1 MRRQRA
7 LQRRR
12 VDTYGGHSASPYP
25 PAAPNFCSTGPTMVL
40 VAALVTLAAAASA
53 AAGADDVA
61 AATINADRSPE
72 TLLGD
77 DAPFFGSTPELGD
90 RRTLAKKRGCNPK
103 KNTSCCRTPR
113 RTRPA
118 PRRAARAVRQLPCLR
133 PRASRPPPARPPAPP

>member
-1 MRRQRA
+1 
-7 LQRRR
+7 
-12 VDTYGGHSASPYP
+12 
-25 PAAPNFCSTGPTMVL
+25 MVL
-40 VAALVTLAAAASA
+40 AAALVTFAAAASA

-77 DAPFFGSTPELGD
+77 

-113 RTRPA
+113 RTPPRAAPPATHRGQRIYPADVPA
-118 PRRAARAVRQLPCLR
+118 PSGR
-133 PRASRPPPARPPAPP
+133 

>member
-1 MRRQRA
+1 MAKAGRCPPSFSLCDASALCNGGASTHTVRRAQRIA
-7 LQRRR
+7 LLARGAKLLL
-12 VDTYGGHSASPYP
+12 D
-25 PAAPNFCSTGPTMVL
+25 GPDAMVL

-77 DAPFFGSTPELGD
+77 DAPLFGSTPELGD
-90 RRTLAKKRGCNPK
+90 RRTLAKKGGCNPK

-113 RTRPA
+113 RTP
-118 PRRAARAVRQLPCLR
+118 PRAAPPATHPRSEDLPC
-133 PRASRPPPARPPAPP
+133 

>member
-1 MRRQRA
+1 
-7 LQRRR
+7 
-12 VDTYGGHSASPYP
+12 
-25 PAAPNFCSTGPTMVL
+25 MVL
-40 VAALVTLAAAASA
+40 VAALVTLA
-53 AAGADDVA
+53 A

-113 RTRPA
+113 RTP
-118 PRRAARAVRQLPCLR
+118 PRAAPCCRTPACQLPCLR
-133 PRASRPPPARPPAPP
+133 QNTADNVTRSRPRVSA